1 MRLISSGTETI
12 AGLPKPLPGSD
23 DELHMLRALELAEL
37 GRGTT
42 SPNPM
47 VGAVVVSGGKVV
59 GEGFHQRVG
68 GPHAEVRAVEEAGD
82 RVKGATIYL
91 TLEPCSHHG
100 RTPPCAPLLVEA
112 APARVVIAMKDPNPL
127 VAGAGMR
134 VLSEADIEVAMGP
147 YRDIAVRQNEPYIKW
162 ITTGR
167 PFVTLKMAMSLDG
180 KVATRTGESRWVTS
194 DASRSDVH
202 RMRAESDAV
211 MVGVGTVLADDP
223 QLTARGVRAARQPL
237 RVVADSL
244 ARTPLQS
251 KLADTSEGPTV
262 VAVTAHAAATDR
274 GALEKKGVEIL
285 EAGAAERVEL
295 DVLLE
300 ALGRRGLTSV
310 LAEGGP
316 TMAASLWEA
325 GLVDRLVLYLA
336 PKVIGGS
343 SAPGPVAG
351 EGVETMSL
359 VRGVEIFTVQAIG
372 SDLKITA
379 YPSGG

>member
-1 MRLISSGTETI
+1 
-12 AGLPKPLPGSD
+12 
-23 DELHMLRALELAEL
+23 
-37 GRGTT
+37 
-42 SPNPM
+42 
-47 VGAVVVSGGKVV
+47 
-59 GEGFHQRVG
+59 
-68 GPHAEVRAVEEAGD
+68 
-82 RVKGATIYL
+82 
-91 TLEPCSHHG
+91 
-100 RTPPCAPLLVEA
+100 
-112 APARVVIAMKDPNPL
+112 
-127 VAGAGMR
+127 MR

-147 YRDIAVRQNEPYIKW
+147 YRDVAVRQNEPYIKW

-285 EAGAAERVEL
+285 EAGAAGRVEL